1 MLIDTHAHLYAGDF
15 NDDRDEVMT
24 RALAEGVEKIIL
36 PNIDHTSAGPMLEMV
51 RHYPERCIPL
61 MGLHPTS
68 VDEDYTKALDS
79 VERWFRDEKFFGVGE
94 IGIDLYWDTTR
105 QREQEEAFRQ
115 QLRLARTLHLPVVI
129 HVRNSFDEVWSIL
142 EKEHQG
148 VLKGIFHCFS
158 GTMEQAL
165 EVIGAGFFLG
175 IGGVVTYKN
184 NTLAQVVQR
193 VGAGSLVLETD
204 APWLSPVPF
213 RGRRNESAYLVHV
226 AGKVASLT
234 GMSPDE
240 VAEITTAN
248 ARKLFGI

>member
-51 RHYPERCIPL
+51 RRYPGRCFPL
-61 MGLHPTS
+61 MGLHPSS
-68 VDEDYTKALDS
+68 VDEGYVKALDS
-79 VERWFRDEKFFGVGE
+79 VERWFQDEKFFGVGE

-115 QLRLARTLHLPVVI
+115 QLRMARALQLPVVI
-129 HVRNSFDEVWSIL
+129 HVRNSFDEVWAIL

-148 VLKGIFHCFS
+148 LLTGIFHCFS
-158 GTMEQAL
+158 GTEAQAL
-165 EVIGAGFFLG
+165 QVIGAGFFLG
-175 IGGVVTYKN
+175 IGGVVTFRN
-184 NTLAQVVQR
+184 NTLAQVVQK

-213 RGRRNESAYLVHV
+213 RGRRNESAYLVHI
-226 AGKVASLT
+226 AGMVASLT
-234 GMSPDE
+234 GISPDE
-240 VAEITTAN
+240 VAGITSAN
-248 ARKLFGI
+248 AMKLFGI